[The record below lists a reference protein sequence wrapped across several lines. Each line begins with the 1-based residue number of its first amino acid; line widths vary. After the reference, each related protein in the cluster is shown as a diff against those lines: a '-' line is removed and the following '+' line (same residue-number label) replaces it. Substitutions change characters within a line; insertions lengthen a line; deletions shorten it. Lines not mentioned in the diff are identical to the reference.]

1 MTSTPS
7 SQGDRGSRGV
17 RVPIAP
23 EWLIGSETPGQQMG
37 SRAASGSDEA
47 GVLFHPEC
55 PPTSAPA
62 FPRPSSQPL
71 QQGLCLDPW
80 VHVDRHPVDSE
91 GSNAQGG
98 PVVRQLG
105 HPACHPATLSG

>member
-71 QQGLCLDPW
+71 QQGLLLNSW
-80 VHVDRHPVDSE
+80 LHVTDSQWPVK
-91 GSNAQGG
+91 
-98 PVVRQLG
+98 V
-105 HPACHPATLSG
+105 